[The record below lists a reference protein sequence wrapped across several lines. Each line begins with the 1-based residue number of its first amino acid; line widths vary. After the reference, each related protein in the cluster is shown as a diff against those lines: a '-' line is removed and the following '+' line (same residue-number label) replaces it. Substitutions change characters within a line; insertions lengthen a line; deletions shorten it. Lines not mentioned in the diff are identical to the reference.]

1 MRFGKVAAF
10 SGKALQLVGELHLLT
25 AMHFARVVMACAP
38 AVMVLSKT
46 SFKADR
52 E

>member
-38 AVMVLSKT
+38 GSNGT
-46 SFKADR
+46 FKDFI
-52 E
+52 